1 MVNAY
6 YAPIRGNARQGGYTR
21 CFHGHYNRN
30 SGGRNNSTEIQVE
43 GIILS
48 LEGVCFSIVIPK
60 VFLLVLETL
69 VTIMAEVK

>member
-1 MVNAY
+1 MLEKGDILDAFM
-6 YAPIRGNARQGGYTR
+6 AIT
-21 CFHGHYNRN
+21 
-30 SGGRNNSTEIQVE
+30 TEIQVE

-69 VTIMAEVK
+69 VTIRAEVK